1 MPDLVK
7 GYITKLAPNGSIY
20 RSWSLDVE
28 IVLDGKNL
36 LHAIKPTKDKTAT
49 SAKRA
54 QALKFLR
61 HHIRSSLTN
70 EYMTEHD
77 PIVLWNALLERFEK
91 MEIVLLAR
99 VKRER
104 QNLHFQDYKTMEEYN
119 AKLYAIVTLKDR
131 LGDQR
136 GGVNGSR

>member
-1 MPDLVK
+1 
-7 GYITKLAPNGSIY
+7 
-20 RSWSLDVE
+20 
-28 IVLDGKNL
+28 
-36 LHAIKPTKDKTAT
+36 
-49 SAKRA
+49 
-54 QALKFLR
+54 
-61 HHIRSSLTN
+61 
-70 EYMTEHD
+70 MTEHD

-104 QNLHFQDYKTMEEYN
+104 QNLRFQDYKTMEEYN

-136 GGVNGSR
+136 GG